1 VLGEQARADQRS
13 GALPTLEARHGEYF
27 RTKTRQTTHHQDDA
41 DSIVVTRKRHV
52 FEGRRLFVIR
62 SLVRRGVPEFLVIL
76 PDGSRTLIP
85 AAWTDRNGGLDTKP
99 SSTLVAS
106 ADGLEDLCLIG
117 DLLKVRA
124 VVDAL
129 LSRLAESAPEQE
141 GDHAVGVGVSRDSSG
156 AGRTI
161 KGALGTDRSR
171 HRSPRWRFSHG

>member
-1 VLGEQARADQRS
+1 MRKLHRLVEHPYCRRLSAYPSED
-13 GALPTLEARHGEYF
+13 ALCPRHLPAAPPFLITGHAGHYQ
-27 RTKTRQTTHHQDDA
+27 TKTRQTTHHQDDA

-106 ADGLEDLCLIG
+106 VDGL
-117 DLLKVRA
+117 
-124 VVDAL
+124 
-129 LSRLAESAPEQE
+129 
-141 GDHAVGVGVSRDSSG
+141 
-156 AGRTI
+156 
-161 KGALGTDRSR
+161 
-171 HRSPRWRFSHG
+171 